1 MLGATLKTIAIGLCA
16 FLIMYFL
23 INNNFH
29 LKKTIFPI
37 RFSFFEGLENMED
50 KTTVGDNEAAASTSF
65 VAALKA
71 KTIQMQDELLIG
83 KYRKQYED
91 AIINMDD
98 YAGFLMMKEI
108 LNTKMEPENFIKTAS
123 NLNTLRTLKDSLN
136 ATMKFL
142 DTVN

>member
-1 MLGATLKTIAIGLCA
+1 MLGATVKTIAIGLCA
-16 FLIMYFL
+16 FIIMFYL

-37 RFSFFEGLENMED
+37 RFSFFEGLENMEN
-50 KTTVGDNEAAASTSF
+50 GNEAAASTSF
-65 VAALKA
+65 VASLKA

-83 KYRKQYED
+83 KYRKEYED